1 MSIQI
6 GTAPDAWGVWF
17 PDDPRQVPWPRF
29 LDEVAEVGYEWIELG
44 PYGYLPLDLP
54 FLRCELDRRG
64 LKVCASVV
72 EENLEDP
79 VAWPRVEAQVLGS
92 GELAAGLDG
101 QFMVLIDEAYF
112 DLSTGAPTGPA
123 RLDEEAWKRLI
134 DTVHRIARIADERWG
149 LRLAFHPNAE
159 THVEHEDQIEN
170 LLAQTDPDLV
180 SLCLDIGHFAYRG
193 GDPVAFIRRHHA
205 RIPHLHFKNVD
216 RDLLAQVRAEKIP
229 LPRAV
234 EMGVFCGPGEGL
246 VDYVAVWDVL
256 QEVGYSG
263 FGIVE
268 QDMFPAPFDQPLP
281 IARRSRAYLRE
292 IGMG

>member
-17 PDDPRQVPWPRF
+17 PDDPQQVPWPRF
-29 LDEVAEVGYEWIELG
+29 LDEVAKVGYEWIELG
-44 PYGYLPLDLP
+44 PYGYLPAELP
-54 FLRCELDRRG
+54 ILRRELDRRG

-79 VAWPRVEAQVLGS
+79 AAWPRVEAQVLGS

-101 QFMVLIDEAYF
+101 QFMVLIDGAYF

-134 DTVHRIARIADERWG
+134 DTVHRIARIAGERWS

-216 RDLLAQVRAEKIP
+216 CDLLAQVRAEEIP

-234 EMGVFCGPGEGL
+234 AMGVFCGPGEGL
-246 VDYVAVWDVL
+246 VDYVAVRDVL